1 MRTAL
6 QNFTGGEIAP
16 TLSARYDL
24 ARYRNCLSCMEN
36 MLPGLHGDAA
46 RRPGTRFVADL
57 GGYAVLIPFSFS
69 AQASQNFMLVLGDHS
84 LRIAS
89 EQGLE
94 DIASITTPYSP
105 DELLDISYAQVGDI
119 VYLAHSNHP
128 LHKVVRRDADSGSG
142 SVSSGSAGGHA
153 AYAWHLEA
161 VALNTSLKP
170 PSTAS
175 ANTEVNGMHAT
186 CRQN

>member
-57 GGYAVLIPFSFS
+57 GGYSVLIPFSFS
-69 AQASQNFMLVLGDHS
+69 ALASQNFVLVLGDHS

-89 EQGLE
+89 ERGLE
-94 DIASITTPYSP
+94 DIASITTPRWGTSCTSP
-105 DELLDISYAQVGDI
+105 TAITPCTRWCAGMRTAVLAPVLAPVPVPILAQTPGVQAP
-119 VYLAHSNHP
+119 LAGMPHTPGNWRQWRSIRP
-128 LHKVVRRDADSGSG
+128 SSRR
-142 SVSSGSAGGHA
+142 
-153 AYAWHLEA
+153 
-161 VALNTSLKP
+161 P
-170 PSTAS
+170 RP
-175 ANTEVNGMHAT
+175 
-186 CRQN
+186 R